1 MSDSDPM
8 NRHGVNIVCIC
19 GLLRGL
25 PAMLVVVAL
34 GATIVVAGDTFRG
47 AMDVATRA
55 EAERVAVVERVA
67 PSVVC
72 MYDAQKKGGG
82 SGVIIDRDGYGLT
95 NYHVVAGMLDTRRS
109 WGGLG
114 DGELYEMEILGIDPT
129 GDVAMFRLKG
139 RGVLPNV
146 PLGDSD
152 RVRVGDSVMAMGNP
166 FILSEDYSPSVTLGI
181 VTGTHRYQKGSGG
194 NLIYTS
200 CLQTDAAINPGN
212 SGGPLFNDRGEVIG
226 INGRI
231 SVDVRGR
238 FNVGFGYAISS
249 NQIRRFIPALRAGL
263 LARHGTLLA
272 TVKVDDGGEV
282 RFDKIAAR
290 SPAHDAGIR
299 VGDRLV
305 SLDGTAIGTGNA
317 FQSVLGTYP
326 ADWPVVLEIER
337 DAERFRRVVRLAP
350 VEPNL
355 RKPFVVDR
363 EVNLR
368 EVRRVLDAYR
378 RATFVDAH
386 APPPNGWS
394 WNVTRD
400 RGLAE
405 NSGDSSFA
413 CFDASQRS
421 DGPLRMRRRYED
433 GSTGAEFVYDDA
445 TATRHSRDGRET
457 YSLPI
462 ETYMVEASL
471 FLLNGELLDPIVPD
485 DATHAGA
492 DAPYQRLAD
501 GVAGAEPIDPYEVIE
516 WPIAGSIVARYSFDS
531 TSGLCVR
538 VRVRDESTGAEATIE
553 LLGHTDWGHV
563 TRPTVIEVRGAGHDY
578 RDELSNWEPI
588 P

>member
-1 MSDSDPM
+1 MSDSAPM
-8 NRHGVNIVCIC
+8 NRHGVNIVCTW

-34 GATIVVAGDTFRG
+34 GTTIVAAGETFSG
-47 AMDVATRA
+47 AVDIATRA
-55 EAERVAVVERVA
+55 EAERVAVVERVS

-95 NYHVVAGMLDTRRS
+95 NYHVVAGMLKSRRS

-129 GDVAMFRLKG
+129 GDVAMFRLMG

-152 RVRVGDSVMAMGNP
+152 RVRVGDPVMAMGNP
-166 FILSEDYSPSVTLGI
+166 FILSEDYSPTVTLGI
-181 VTGTHRYQKGSGG
+181 VTGTQRYQKGSGG

-238 FNVGFGYAISS
+238 FNVGFGYAISA
-249 NQIRRFIPALRAGL
+249 NQIRRFVPALRAGL
-263 LARHGTLLA
+263 LARHGTLWA

-282 RFDKIAAR
+282 RFDKIAER
-290 SPAHDAGIR
+290 SPAFDVGIR

-305 SLDGTAIGTGNA
+305 SLDGTAIRTGNE

-326 ADWPVVLEIER
+326 ADWPVILEIER
-337 DAERFRRVVRLAP
+337 DTERFIRVVRLAP
-350 VEPNL
+350 VAPNL
-355 RKPFVVDR
+355 RQPFVVDR

-368 EVRRVLDAYR
+368 EVRRVLGAYR
-378 RATFVDAH
+378 RATFVDAN
-386 APPPNGWS
+386 ARPPNGWS

-405 NSGDSSFA
+405 NSGDSLFA
-413 CFDASQRS
+413 CFDASQRG

-433 GSTGAEFVYDDA
+433 GSAGAEFVYDDGS
-445 TATRHSRDGRET
+445 ATRHSRDGGET

-471 FLLNGELLDPIVPD
+471 YMLNGELLDPIVLD
-485 DATHAGA
+485 GVTHAGA
-492 DAPYQRLAD
+492 DAPYQRRTD
-501 GVAGAEPIDPYEVIE
+501 GVAGAAPIEPYEVIE
-516 WPIAGSIVARYSFDS
+516 WPIAGSIVARYSFDP
-531 TSGLCVR
+531 TSGWCVR
-538 VRVRDESTGAEATIE
+538 VRVRDESVGAEATIE
-553 LLGHTDWGHV
+553 LMGHTDWGRV
-563 TRPTVIEVRGAGHDY
+563 VRPTVIEVRGAGHDY
-578 RDELSNWEPI
+578 RDELSNWEPV